1 MDVMWPEIGKPHQPR
16 KDKKTKEMEMIIGSV
31 SDVRWNQM
39 SNLPA
44 SFQISSYLPQLP
56 SPNIT
61 FSICLRA
68 QDLQLDCW
76 SNPRWISTGRGTG
89 TVWRARRVHT
99 TPSSKLLQSWVCLP
113 EWFFCIYTLVW
124 WLSECRNKA
133 GTQFHFFGPAMLFR
147 RLECQMLLGCSS
159 CNRRTL
165 RIKEDW
171 QKTKALT
178 IFGSSGII
186 LCLHSCSS
194 VTKPSKSFVPCKPL
208 FEYKWSFNLAT
219 YRTRKINLVQ
229 VQMIWNIILH
239 INYKYI
245 I

>member
-1 MDVMWPEIGKPHQPR
+1 
-16 KDKKTKEMEMIIGSV
+16 MIIGSV

-56 SPNIT
+56 RPNIT

-99 TPSSKLLQSWVCLP
+99 PSSKLLQSIFL
-113 EWFFCIYTLVW
+113 FLFKAIDFCRICRPYNQTLVW

-159 CNRRTL
+159 WNGRTL

-194 VTKPSKSFVPCKPL
+194 VTKPSKSFVPCTL

-229 VQMIWNIILH
+229 VQMI
-239 INYKYI
+239 
-245 I
+245 

>member
-1 MDVMWPEIGKPHQPR
+1 MCVG
-16 KDKKTKEMEMIIGSV
+16 TKCQICLLLFRSHHISHNCQAQTSHSQSAFVPKISNSTAEAIPAGSV
-31 SDVRWNQM
+31 PVAELELFGVPGESTPPRRASSCKAEFVSPSGLSVYLSFLLKAIDFCRICRPYNQ
-39 SNLPA
+39 
-44 SFQISSYLPQLP
+44 
-56 SPNIT
+56 T
-61 FSICLRA
+61 
-68 QDLQLDCW
+68 
-76 SNPRWISTGRGTG
+76 
-89 TVWRARRVHT
+89 
-99 TPSSKLLQSWVCLP
+99 LL
-113 EWFFCIYTLVW
+113 W

-159 CNRRTL
+159 WNGRTL
-165 RIKEDW
+165 RTKEDW

>member
-1 MDVMWPEIGKPHQPR
+1 MCVG
-16 KDKKTKEMEMIIGSV
+16 TKCQICLLLFRSHHISHNCQAQTSHSQSAFVPKISNSTAEAIPAGSV
-31 SDVRWNQM
+31 PVAELELFGVPGESTPPRRASSCKAEFVSPSGLSVYLSFLLKAIDFCRICRPYNQ
-39 SNLPA
+39 
-44 SFQISSYLPQLP
+44 
-56 SPNIT
+56 
-61 FSICLRA
+61 
-68 QDLQLDCW
+68 
-76 SNPRWISTGRGTG
+76 
-89 TVWRARRVHT
+89 
-99 TPSSKLLQSWVCLP
+99 
-113 EWFFCIYTLVW
+113 TLVLW

-159 CNRRTL
+159 WNGRTL

-186 LCLHSCSS
+186 LCLH
-194 VTKPSKSFVPCKPL
+194 CKPL

-229 VQMIWNIILH
+229 VQMI
-239 INYKYI
+239 
-245 I
+245 